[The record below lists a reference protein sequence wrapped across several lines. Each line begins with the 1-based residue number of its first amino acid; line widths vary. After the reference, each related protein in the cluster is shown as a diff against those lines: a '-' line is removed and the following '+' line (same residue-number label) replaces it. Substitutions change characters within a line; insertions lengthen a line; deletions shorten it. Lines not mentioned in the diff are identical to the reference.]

1 MDLIFKGD
9 RAVAINPDQV
19 LVQRVS
25 TLYCGEKQS
34 TYKVVAFSIDKK
46 DWISL
51 SDEYKHLEDAIKEFD
66 RIYQEAIDLAF
77 NYKKAQEIGP
87 VKVLVFDKRSGNLDL
102 VKSKEPIKVEVIS
115 NEIRDLEEEK

>member
-25 TLYCGEKQS
+25 TLYGGEKQS
-34 TYKVVAFSIDKK
+34 SYKVVAFSIDKK

-51 SDEYKHLEDAIKEFD
+51 SDEYKHLEEAIEEFD

-77 NYKKAQEIGP
+77 NYKKAR
-87 VKVLVFDKRSGNLDL
+87 KVG
-102 VKSKEPIKVEVIS
+102 PIKVEVIS
-115 NEIRDLEEEK
+115 NEIRDLKEEK

>member
-51 SDEYKHLEDAIKEFD
+51 SDEYKYLEDAIKEFD

-77 NYKKAQEIGP
+77 EYKET
-87 VKVLVFDKRSGNLDL
+87 
-102 VKSKEPIKVEVIS
+102 KSNGPIKFEDI
-115 NEIRDLEEEK
+115 NIKIRDLQEEE

>member
-25 TLYCGEKQS
+25 DLYCGEKQYS
-34 TYKVVAFSIDKK
+34 YKVAAFYIDKK

-66 RIYQEAIDLAF
+66 RIYQGAVDLAF
-77 NYKKAQEIGP
+77 EYKEAQEVGP
-87 VKVLVFDKRSGNLDL
+87 IRVLVCDKRSGNLDL